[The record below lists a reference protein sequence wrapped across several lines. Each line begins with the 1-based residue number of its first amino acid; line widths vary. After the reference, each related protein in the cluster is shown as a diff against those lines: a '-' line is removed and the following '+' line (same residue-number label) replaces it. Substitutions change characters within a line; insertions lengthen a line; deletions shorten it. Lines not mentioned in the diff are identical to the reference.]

1 MFMLNW
7 EVMVRVGGRKN
18 EWVKAPVGWEVLD
31 RVGLEVVDKVDW
43 EMIVLV
49 VVDREHE
56 VR

>member
-1 MFMLNW
+1 M
-7 EVMVRVGGRKN
+7 
-18 EWVKAPVGWEVLD
+18 LD

>member
-7 EVMVRVGGRKN
+7 EVMVREGGRKN